1 LQELPRALGASGE
14 AEKGDALK
22 GRPRRP
28 ETAKGKRRGTMKP
41 KREKLL
47 ANLNKDLEWE
57 YAAAIQYVQHAAL
70 VTGPEYESITK
81 ELIVHSQEEMQHAV
95 MVAEQIAFLGGVPTV
110 DVERRDVSPDSKK
123 MLEQDLRGEDNAISR
138 YKERIAEAEAL
149 KEYGL
154 RRILEDILLMEEEHK
169 RDLLTVLR
177 K

>member
-1 LQELPRALGASGE
+1 VN
-14 AEKGDALK
+14 
-22 GRPRRP
+22 
-28 ETAKGKRRGTMKP
+28 TKRS
-41 KREKLL
+41 ELL

-57 YAAAIQYVQHAAL
+57 YAAAIQYVQHAPL

-95 MVAEQIAFLGGVPTV
+95 TIAEQIAFLGGVPTV
-110 DVERRDVSPDSKK
+110 EVERRDMSAESKT
-123 MLEQDLRGEDNAISR
+123 MLEQDLRGEDNAIAR

-154 RRILEDILLMEEEHK
+154 RRVLEDILVMEEEHK